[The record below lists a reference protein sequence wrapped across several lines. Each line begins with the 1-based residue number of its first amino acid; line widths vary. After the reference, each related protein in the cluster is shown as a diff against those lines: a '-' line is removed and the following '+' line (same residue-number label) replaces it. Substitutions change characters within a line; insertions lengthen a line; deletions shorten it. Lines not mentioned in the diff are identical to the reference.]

1 MKIDE
6 VVKARFKNEHHKALV
21 NIRFTSNWLSYKQNI
36 QLQAFGLSLPQFN
49 IMRILRGANEMLSV
63 SEIKE
68 RMIEK
73 SPNTSRLID
82 KLLSKELLQRVRC
95 EKDRRVVYLQI
106 SQKGLDLLQQVDVY
120 FDDINLDKSLTT
132 DEAKQLNDLLDK
144 VRKELN

>member
-21 NIRFTSNWLSYKQNI
+21 NIRYTSNWLSYKQNV

-120 FDDINLDKSLTT
+120 FDDVNLDKSLTT

-144 VRKELN
+144 VRQELN